1 MADAQWL
8 FRHGD
13 LILGPVPANQIIE
26 KIYSGELDGK
36 AEVQE
41 MGSGQFRS
49 LAQIEAF
56 RVHLAKAD
64 AKRRVDAQAAQHATQ
79 TRKKAT
85 VAIAAGGGVLLVV
98 AIGVMVAGS
107 YLAVHTPGKS
117 SEELAYGDLISV
129 EAPTITRARRTA
141 TDEELVDFPGQLGN
155 PKKNPANPTN
165 PSNPARPNNPG
176 TAKSPGQKTNTETD
190 EDGMTTSKVDLTA
203 INSVVK
209 SHQKSLFPCLAA
221 INKPGVMQKIP
232 IEFTIAATGKVSNV
246 WVDNPDYKEGQLK
259 ECLLKELQQWP
270 FKPGVES
277 TNVSL
282 SFNIGKKNG

>member
-13 LILGPVPANQIIE
+13 LILGPVPANAIIE

-49 LAQIEAF
+49 LAQVEVF

-64 AKRRVDAQAAQHATQ
+64 AKRRVDAQAAQHASASK
-79 TRKKAT
+79 KKAMIG
-85 VAIAAGGGVLLVV
+85 VAIGGGVLLVI
-98 AIGVMVAGS
+98 AIVVMVAGS

-129 EAPTITRARRTA
+129 EAPTITRAKRTA

-155 PKKNPANPTN
+155 NKRPTT
-165 PSNPARPNNPG
+165 PSNPNAVANRPNVPKNPN
-176 TAKSPGQKTNTETD
+176 QKTNTETD
-190 EDGMTTSKVDLTA
+190 EDGMQTSKVDLTA
-203 INSVVK
+203 INAVVK

-221 INKPGVMQKIP
+221 VNKPGVMQKIP